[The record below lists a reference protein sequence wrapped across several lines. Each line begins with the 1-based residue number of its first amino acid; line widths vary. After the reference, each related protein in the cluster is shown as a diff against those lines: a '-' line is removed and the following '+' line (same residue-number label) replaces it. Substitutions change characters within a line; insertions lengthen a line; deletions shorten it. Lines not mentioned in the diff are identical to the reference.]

1 MEEEVKREVQRTH
14 EHARVTLGNVS
25 HTRWK
30 FPSLAS
36 MIEASETRRLG
47 TPSRSAPSKGA
58 AGAEQRET
66 QR

>member
-14 EHARVTLGNVS
+14 KHARVRLGNVS
-25 HTRWK
+25 HRRWK

-58 AGAEQRET
+58 AGAQQGEAER
-66 QR
+66 